1 MDQPPAYSPQA
12 IADIL
17 PIYRPPDCSSHIRVY
32 KLRQKNPDTQIL
44 TLLDHTP
51 IYNIK
56 TRSTGGFMNRKP
68 HVVISQGTESAT
80 VLAEAK
86 FDNLGTGTTI
96 YYPTPPRTQLLDL
109 ENSRMQ
115 LLKTT
120 IDGHSHWWQ
129 PHPGN
134 KGVIELTND
143 TEEIVARF
151 LYSPPGLPR
160 RGPAISRRESAG
172 SIKDVSSKETDV
184 GELSVVEALS
194 GAEMGL
200 EEILCSAVV
209 VIERFKRRAANLI
222 KNGAAFKQGAGWGMS
237 MASGGSM

>member
-12 IADIL
+12 ISDIL

-32 KLRQKNPDTQIL
+32 KLRQKTPDTQIL
-44 TLLDHTP
+44 TLLDDTP

-68 HVVISQGTESAT
+68 HVVISQGTENAT

-96 YYPTPPRTQLLDL
+96 YYPRPPRTQLLDL
-109 ENSRMQ
+109 EDSRMQ

-134 KGVIELTND
+134 KCVVELTND
-143 TEEIVARF
+143 TEEMVARF
-151 LYSPPGLPR
+151 LYSSPDIARTGST
-160 RGPAISRRESAG
+160 ISRQESAG
-172 SIKDVSSKETDV
+172 SIKDASSKETDV
-184 GELSVVEALS
+184 GELSVVEALA
-194 GAEMGL
+194 GVEMGL

-209 VIERFKRRAANLI
+209 VIERFKRRAANMI
-222 KNGAAFKQGAGWGMS
+222 KNGAAIKQGPGWGMS
-237 MASGGSM
+237 VSFGVL

>member
-1 MDQPPAYSPQA
+1 
-12 IADIL
+12 
-17 PIYRPPDCSSHIRVY
+17 
-32 KLRQKNPDTQIL
+32 
-44 TLLDHTP
+44 
-51 IYNIK
+51 
-56 TRSTGGFMNRKP
+56 
-68 HVVISQGTESAT
+68 
-80 VLAEAK
+80 
-86 FDNLGTGTTI
+86 
-96 YYPTPPRTQLLDL
+96 
-109 ENSRMQ
+109 MQ

-134 KGVIELTND
+134 KGVVELTND

-151 LYSPPGLPR
+151 LYSSPELARTG
-160 RGPAISRRESAG
+160 SAG
-172 SIKDVSSKETDV
+172 SIKDASSKETDV

-200 EEILCSAVV
+200 EEILCSAIV

-237 MASGGSM
+237 VASGGSM

>member
-1 MDQPPAYSPQA
+1 
-12 IADIL
+12 
-17 PIYRPPDCSSHIRVY
+17 
-32 KLRQKNPDTQIL
+32 
-44 TLLDHTP
+44 
-51 IYNIK
+51 
-56 TRSTGGFMNRKP
+56 MNRKP